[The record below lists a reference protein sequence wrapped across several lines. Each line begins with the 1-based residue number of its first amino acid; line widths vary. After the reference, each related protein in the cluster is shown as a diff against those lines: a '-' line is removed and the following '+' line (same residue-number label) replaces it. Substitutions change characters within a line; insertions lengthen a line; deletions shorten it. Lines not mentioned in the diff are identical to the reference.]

1 MKNQKLFV
9 RILCVVLSALMVL
22 SILMMVIPVR
32 AVSQSEIDALQEKR
46 QVLEQKLSEQSEVIN
61 ALNANSALIIDRK
74 AALDLQ
80 ISLNRENIALME
92 EQIAAYDQLIRE
104 KEDELD
110 LARTAE
116 EEQAALFRSRIRAM
130 EEGGNVSYYSYLFD
144 AENIADL
151 LGRLGDINDIMHYDQ
166 QLETELRQAR
176 AEVEELKREFEQIQL
191 EQSAV
196 HGELDEKKQQLD
208 AQVKAACSLIANLDS
223 QSKDAAKE
231 LEAIEAAEK
240 QAYQEE
246 QRAMEAYAAEQRAAK
261 LAAEQAAQRAAQEA
275 AAREAAAQQAAQS
288 TTQGSSESTGY
299 AGTYE
304 SSYGGASAAAT
315 GDFIWPVDSTYIT
328 SNYGYRSAP
337 TAGASSYHQAVDIGA
352 PEGSPIYAVAD
363 GQVIVASSNGGLGN
377 YVSIA
382 HDGDTSTRYSHMT
395 NYIVEPGQYVT
406 QGQIIGYVGCTGIA
420 TGDHLD
426 FAVTQ
431 NGESVDPLQF
441 YDTSALV
448 FDPTA

>member
-80 ISLNRENIALME
+80 ISLNRENISLME

-231 LEAIEAAEK
+231 LAAIEAAEN

-246 QRAMEAYAAEQRAAK
+246 QRALEAYAAEQRAAQ
-261 LAAEQAAQRAAQEA
+261 LAAQQAAQRAAQQ
-275 AAREAAAQQAAQS
+275 AAAQSAS
-288 TTQGSSESTGY
+288 QGSSESTGY

-304 SSYGGASAAAT
+304 STYGGASAAAT

>member
-80 ISLNRENIALME
+80 ISLNRENISLME

-304 SSYGGASAAAT
+304 STYGGASAAAT